1 MAIVTIT
8 KSLYN
13 STKKRVG
20 RGVGTG
26 KGKTSGRGTKGQK
39 SRTGYKIPRLFEG
52 GQTSII
58 ARLPKAKGFSSS
70 RIQPQTVALSRLVS
84 LAPKTIVNK
93 KLLFSLGIINNPK
106 QSVKIVDSLESPK
119 DISFRGVILTQSVQE
134 KYKHMVATH

>member
-70 RIQPQTVALSRLVS
+70 RI
-84 LAPKTIVNK
+84 
-93 KLLFSLGIINNPK
+93 
-106 QSVKIVDSLESPK
+106 
-119 DISFRGVILTQSVQE
+119 
-134 KYKHMVATH
+134 